1 MTFALPVNENAKW
14 CELSQE
20 EQTTLVDCLRYLAY
34 RITFDELAAIHPQ
47 HIQGDLKHE
56 TTH

>member
-14 CELSQE
+14 CELSKE
-20 EQTTLVDCLRYLAY
+20 EQTALVDCLRYLAY
-34 RITFDELAAIHPQ
+34 QITFDELAAIHPQ
-47 HIQGDLKHE
+47 YTQGDLKHE